1 MSGRW
6 RWIDTGV
13 LRAAENMALNRA
25 LLEARQAGESPS
37 TLRFLRFQPSALV
50 GLHGD
55 PARELDLE
63 FCRAN
68 GITVQR
74 RITGGGPIYMDEGV
88 LGWELYLE
96 RDDVGTAEMP
106 AISRRICE
114 AAARAIAALGAPA
127 EYKAPTEIVVAGRK
141 ISGTGGAMEGNALV
155 YQGTLL
161 LDFDVGVMLHAL
173 AASARTLND
182 AVLEGAR
189 AGVVNLREVLG
200 RVPAP
205 AALRGA
211 FIDAF
216 GNAFGARIEEGGLN
230 DAERRRLDSALAEM
244 DSDEWVGLSGAS
256 ARRFG
261 T

>member
-1 MSGRW
+1 MTGRW

-13 LRAAENMALNRA
+13 LRAADNMALNRA
-25 LLEARQAGESPS
+25 LLEGRQAGESPS
-37 TLRFLRFQPSALV
+37 TLRFLRFQPAALV

-63 FCRAN
+63 YCRMH
-68 GITVQR
+68 GISVQR
-74 RITGGGPIYMDEGV
+74 RITGGGPIYMDAGV

-114 AAARAIAALGAPA
+114 SAARAITALGVQA
-127 EYKAPTEIVVAGRK
+127 EYRAPTEIVAAGRK
-141 ISGTGGAMEGNALV
+141 ISGTGGAMDGNALV

-161 LDFDVGVMLHAL
+161 LDFDVGVMLHAI
-173 AASARTLND
+173 AATARTLND
-182 AVLEGAR
+182 AVLAGAR
-189 AGVVNLREVLG
+189 AGVINLCEVLG
-200 RVPAP
+200 HVPAP
-205 AALRGA
+205 ASLRGA

-216 GNAFGARIEEGGLN
+216 AGEFGVEIEEGALN
-230 DAERRRLDSALAEM
+230 HAERRRFDAAMAEM
-244 DSDEWVGLSGAS
+244 DTEEWVGLAAS
-256 ARRFG
+256 RRFG

>member
-1 MSGRW
+1 MTRRW

-25 LLEARQAGESPS
+25 LLEARRAGEAPS
-37 TLRFLRFQPSALV
+37 TLRFLRFLPAALV
-50 GLHGD
+50 GRHGD

-63 FCRAN
+63 YCRTH
-68 GITVQR
+68 GIAVQR

-106 AISRRICE
+106 AISRRLCE
-114 AAARAIAALGAPA
+114 AAARAIVALGAPA
-127 EYKAPTEIVVAGRK
+127 QYRAPTEIVVAGRK
-141 ISGTGGAMEGNALV
+141 ISGSGGAIEDDALV

-161 LDFDVGVMLHAL
+161 LDFDVGAMLHVL
-173 AASARTLND
+173 AATARTLND
-182 AVLEGAR
+182 AVLAGAR
-189 AGVVNLREVLG
+189 AGVINLSEVLG

-211 FIDAF
+211 FIEAF
-216 GNAFGARIEEGGLN
+216 GREFGAQLEEGGLN
-230 DAERRRLDSALAEM
+230 DAERRRFEAALAEM
-244 DSDEWVGLSGAS
+244 DTEEWTGMPGVS
-256 ARRFG
+256 RRMFG

>member
-1 MSGRW
+1 MTRRW

-25 LLEARQAGESPS
+25 LFEARRAGEAPS
-37 TLRFLRFQPSALV
+37 TLRFLRFRPSALV

-63 FCRAN
+63 YCRAQK
-68 GITVQR
+68 IAVQR

-96 RDDVGTAEMP
+96 RGEAGAAEMP

-114 AAARAIAALGAPA
+114 AAARAIVALGAPA
-127 EYKAPTEIVVAGRK
+127 QYRAPTDILVAGRK
-141 ISGTGGAMEGNALV
+141 ISGTGGAIEDNALV

-161 LDFDVGVMLHAL
+161 LDFDVGVMLRVL
-173 AASARTLND
+173 AATGRSLNET
-182 AVLEGAR
+182 VLAGAR
-189 AGVVNLREVLG
+189 ASVINLREALG
-200 RVPAP
+200 RIPSP
-205 AALRGA
+205 SALRGA
-211 FIDAF
+211 FIE
-216 GNAFGARIEEGGLN
+216 AFGAEFGAQLEEGGLN
-230 DAERRRLDSALAEM
+230 DAERRRFGTALAEM
-244 DSDEWVGLSGAS
+244 DTEEWVGMPGAT
-256 ARRFG
+256 APM

>member
-1 MSGRW
+1 MSKPW

-25 LLEARQAGESPS
+25 LFEARLAGEASS
-37 TLRFLRFQPSALV
+37 TLRFLRFRPAALI
-50 GLHGD
+50 GRHGD
-55 PARELDLE
+55 PLRDLDLDY
-63 FCRAN
+63 CRAQ
-68 GITVQR
+68 GIDVQR

-114 AAARAIAALGAPA
+114 AAARAIEALGAPA
-127 EYKAPTEIVVAGRK
+127 HYRAPTEILVAGRK

-161 LDFDVGVMLHAL
+161 LDFDIGVMLRAL

-182 AVLEGAR
+182 SVLAGAR
-189 AGVVNLREVLG
+189 AGVINLGEVLG
-200 RVPAP
+200 RVPSA

-216 GNAFGARIEEGGLN
+216 AGAFDTEIEEGSLN
-230 DAERRRLDSALAEM
+230 DIERQRFEAALAEM
-244 DSDEWVGLSGAS
+244 DSDEWVGIPTAS
-256 ARRFG
+256 APRFG

>member
-1 MSGRW
+1 MSRRW
-6 RWIDTGV
+6 RWIDTGL

-25 LLEARQAGESPS
+25 LLEARRAGASPS
-37 TLRFLRFQPSALV
+37 TLRFLRFQPAALV
-50 GLHGD
+50 GRHGD
-55 PARELDLE
+55 PAGELDLE
-63 FCRAN
+63 YCRAQ
-68 GITVQR
+68 GIAVQR

-96 RDDVGTAEMP
+96 RGDVGTAEMP

-127 EYKAPTEIVVAGRK
+127 QFRAPTEIVVAGRK
-141 ISGTGGAMEGNALV
+141 ISGTGGAIEDDALV

-161 LDFDVGVMLHAL
+161 LDFDVGVMLRVL
-173 AASARTLND
+173 AATARSLND
-182 AVLEGAR
+182 AMLAGAR
-189 AGVVNLREVLG
+189 AGVISLREVLG

-216 GNAFGARIEEGGLN
+216 GGEFGAQLEEGALN
-230 DAERRRLDSALAEM
+230 EAERRRFQAALAEM
-244 DSDEWVGLSGAS
+244 ESDDWVGMPGTSE
-256 ARRFG
+256 RMFG

>member
-1 MSGRW
+1 MSTRW
-6 RWIDTGV
+6 RWMDTGV

-25 LLEARQAGESPS
+25 LLEARQAGEARS
-37 TLRFLRFQPSALV
+37 TLRFLRFRPAALV
-50 GLHGD
+50 GRHGD

-63 FCRAN
+63 YCRAN
-68 GITVQR
+68 GISVQR

-114 AAARAIAALGAPA
+114 AAARAIEALGAPA
-127 EYKAPTEIVVAGRK
+127 QYRAPTEIVVAGRK
-141 ISGTGGAMEGNALV
+141 ISGTGGAMEGDALV

-161 LDFDVGVMLHAL
+161 LDFDVGVMLRVL
-173 AASARTLND
+173 AATARTLND
-182 AVLEGAR
+182 AMLAGAR
-189 AGVVNLREVLG
+189 GGVINLGEVLG

-211 FIDAF
+211 FIEAF
-216 GNAFGARIEEGGLN
+216 ASAFGAQLDEGALN
-230 DAERRRLDSALAEM
+230 DAERRRFEAALAEM
-244 DSDEWVGLSGAS
+244 DSDEWVGTPAAS
-256 ARRFG
+256 ARKFG